1 MLHFLG
7 YHSVYHF
14 GSLASLIFLGNIEE
28 NLNKGLRIRQT
39 YLAYLFFF
47 QRDIYF
53 TKSGRFLHI
62 GMKIVERGCEI
73 EVQYCAE
80 FQINKVTHV
89 IKQYQVVYRYSW
101 LRV

>member
-1 MLHFLG
+1 
-7 YHSVYHF
+7 
-14 GSLASLIFLGNIEE
+14 
-28 NLNKGLRIRQT
+28 
-39 YLAYLFFF
+39 
-47 QRDIYF
+47 
-53 TKSGRFLHI
+53 
-62 GMKIVERGCEI
+62 MKIVERGCEI